1 MSKCPQPLMGI
12 ANLKNRAFHQRLQF
26 ALAGV
31 TEVWRREKSFRTQ
44 VVIGLVAVF
53 LVAVLR
59 PGFVWAALVAVS
71 VALVLALELVNS
83 AIEYMIDHIH
93 PDIAP
98 EIRRAKDVAA
108 ASVLVAS
115 AGGALVGILMIVA
128 WLGL

>member
-1 MSKCPQPLMGI
+1 M
-12 ANLKNRAFHQRLQF
+12 KNRAFHQRLQF

-44 VVIGLVAVF
+44 VVIGIVAVF
-53 LVAVLR
+53 LVAVLQ

-71 VALVLALELVNS
+71 VALVLAVELVNS

-115 AGGALVGILMIVA
+115 AGAALVGILMVVA
-128 WLGL
+128 WLSS